1 MTSTSRL
8 SASGVDRLRAGSAVA
23 LALICGAQFVLQ
35 LDFSIVTVALPSIER
50 DLRLSSS
57 ALQWLVTGY
66 ALTFGSLLLV
76 GGRAADLLGRRR
88 VLSMGL
94 AGFALASLLAG
105 LAQSAAMLIAARI
118 IQGSAGAL
126 VAPAALSLLTATYP
140 EGPERNRALGIWQAA
155 TAAGA
160 TVGIVV
166 GGLLTQYLGWRAIFL
181 INPPLIAVML
191 TMVPRFLPAVRPD
204 KASGLDVAGA
214 TLSVLSLA
222 GLILGLSNGES
233 HGFAAA
239 ITWGPILLGLL
250 LAIVFVVVQR
260 RGRDPMLPLSLFA
273 SPTRRAA
280 LEAMVLTGAVLA
292 GYVYFTS
299 LYLQHVRGFTPLLT
313 GLALLPSTLTVVCTS
328 TLLARRLLARVPV
341 KSVLI
346 LGLVC
351 IAAGQAYL
359 SQITPTASYG
369 AAIAPG
375 LILTALGIGLALP
388 SASVAI
394 TAGVSS
400 SEQGLAGGLFVTGQ
414 QTGAAL
420 GLASLVAISVAE
432 TSHDHSLTAGYRL
445 AFLVGSG
452 LAIAAAA
459 AVAAQLSRRTSQG
472 ELHRQAASAGGQ
484 PPHPIAQSTL
494 RHN

>member
-1 MTSTSRL
+1 MIPTSRQL
-8 SASGVDRLRAGSAVA
+8 ASGTEELRGGSAIA
-23 LALICGAQFVLQ
+23 LTLMCGAQFVLQ

-50 DLRLSSS
+50 DLGLSSS

-88 VLSMGL
+88 LLSIGL

-105 LAQSAAMLIAARI
+105 LAQSAAMLVAARI
-118 IQGSAGAL
+118 LQGSAGAL

-140 EGPERNRALGIWQAA
+140 EGARRNRALGIWQAA

-191 TMVPRFLPAVRPD
+191 TMVPRFLTAARPD
-204 KASGLDVAGA
+204 NAAGLDVAGA

-222 GLILGLSNGES
+222 GLIFGLSNGES

-239 ITWGPILLGLL
+239 MTWGPILLGLM
-250 LAIVFVVVQR
+250 LAVVFVMVER
-260 RGRDPMLPLSLFA
+260 SERDPMLPLSLFN

-280 LEAMVLTGAVLA
+280 LQAMVLIGAVLA
-292 GYVYFTS
+292 GYVYFAS

-328 TLLARRLLARVPV
+328 TLLARRLLARVQV
-341 KSVLI
+341 KLVLI
-346 LGLVC
+346 LGLIC

-359 SQITPTASYG
+359 SRITTSSSYG
-369 AAIAPG
+369 EAIVPG
-375 LILTALGIGLALP
+375 LVLTALGIGLALP

-394 TAGVSS
+394 TAGVPS

-420 GLASLVAISVAE
+420 GLASLVAVSIAQ
-432 TSHDHSLTAGYRL
+432 TNHDHSLTAGYRL
-445 AFLVGSG
+445 AFLVGAG
-452 LAIAAAA
+452 LAIAAVA
-459 AVAAQLSRRTSQG
+459 AVAGQLSRRTSQD
-472 ELHRQAASAGGQ
+472 EPY
-484 PPHPIAQSTL
+484 PPVGAVNGPPGHLDQL
-494 RHN
+494 